1 MANVLLIKGQS
12 QYSAMRNYIDE
23 IETGFRMAGY
33 HTCVLDGL
41 DESFWFQFNQLQN
54 SIKTDITF
62 VCNAMLQTRVSDVY
76 ITYLT
81 DHPASHKDRLT
92 RLDERSVV
100 FVCDRRHE
108 AYVRKYCPN
117 IRHVKYIPLSGEA
130 AKQYIPYSRRSRD
143 LVFTGS
149 YRKPEDAYRDIF
161 LCDESVSEI
170 ARYLAESIIENPQ
183 QDLEMCLQNCLELFD
198 TEVTRERFHELVADF
213 GEVDRY
219 ARCYYRDRMIRS
231 LVENGL
237 KVHVF
242 GNGWEEFEGEGKE
255 NLIIEKGDF
264 YVARKAVADAKI
276 SLNIMPWFK
285 DGFQERIAAAMLSG
299 TVAVTDESIYIRE
312 NFTDGKE
319 LVLYNLE
326 HLEELP
332 AKVKWL
338 LEHPD
343 EAEKI
348 AGAGKERAEK
358 ELTWQHRTFEMI
370 RYVQESFSLDTP
382 ERGKP
387 GEILQ
392 IKYEKLH
399 DRRMLQDAIH
409 NMNEMMEMMAHLKL
423 YSKVEK
429 CDIEYFYMQFLSLYV
444 KISANYPEINISQQA
459 FDFLM
464 GLSEEQ
470 VEFAAEL
477 LNLECM
483 HVLSFM
489 LAEENR
495 ELVKELAVKES
506 TCEELVKKFST
517 EKSADEGLL
526 KKESMEPN
534 GFAGEILIG
543 RLLANYRNSTD
554 EDIIEILGNI
564 ETSRCV
570 GAYNQ
575 NFAKKYEKV
584 PGDKPELVQYDS
596 QAGMFF
602 ALWNN
607 RRMYYPKDYSR
618 EDVLSAVNFVSLE
631 QDLQSPHRYLDGDF
645 DVQEGDIVIDAGVAE
660 GNFALDIVDRAKKVY
675 LVECEHMW
683 IEALNKTFEP
693 WADKVVIIEKML
705 GDTDDENHISID
717 SFVEEGHINFLKLDV
732 EGAEIPALKG
742 ALKVL
747 ENSRKVKCAV
757 CAYHRKNAEKDICR
771 LLEDY
776 HFYTSAAKGYM
787 FFKEDMDSWIDGEL
801 RHGIVRG
808 VKL

>member
-1 MANVLLIKGQS
+1 
-12 QYSAMRNYIDE
+12 
-23 IETGFRMAGY
+23 MAGY
-33 HTCVLDGL
+33 NTCVLDVTEG
-41 DESFWFQFNQLQN
+41 SFRFQFEQMQN

-62 VCNAMLQTRVSDVY
+62 VCNAILTTRISDVY

-81 DHPASHKDRLT
+81 DHPASHRERLSG
-92 RLDERSVV
+92 LDEKAVV

-117 IRHVKYIPLSGEA
+117 IKYVKYIPLSGEA
-130 AKQYIPYSRRSRD
+130 SGSCIPYNRRSKD
-143 LVFTGS
+143 IVFTGS
-149 YRKPEDAYRDIF
+149 YKKPEIAYQDIF
-161 LCDESVSEI
+161 CCDESVSEI
-170 ARYLAESIIENPQ
+170 AKYLAASIIENPQ

-198 TEVTRERFHELVADF
+198 TEVTPERFHELVNDF
-213 GEVDRY
+213 REVDQY
-219 ARCYYRDRMIRS
+219 ARYYYRDRMIRS
-231 LVENGL
+231 LVKSGL

-255 NLIIEKGDF
+255 NLIIEKGNF

-299 TVAVTDESIYIRE
+299 TVSVTDESIYIRE

-319 LVLYNLE
+319 LVLYSLKN
-326 HLEELP
+326 LEELP
-332 AKVKWL
+332 VKVKWL

-348 AGAGKERAEK
+348 AAAGKERAQK

-370 RYVQESFSLDTP
+370 RYVQECFSLETP

-387 GEILQ
+387 GEIIQL
-392 IKYEKLH
+392 KYENLH
-399 DRRMLQDAIH
+399 DRQILQDSIK
-409 NMNEMMEMMAHLKL
+409 NINEIMDMIAQVKL
-423 YSKVEK
+423 YDKIEK
-429 CDIEYFYMQFLSLYV
+429 CDIEYFYMQFLSLYI
-444 KISANYPEINISQQA
+444 KISANYPEINISQPV
-459 FDFLM
+459 FDYLM
-464 GLSEEQ
+464 GISEEQ
-470 VEFAAEL
+470 VGLAAEL
-477 LNLECM
+477 LNLECQ
-483 HVLSFM
+483 HILSF
-489 LAEENR
+489 LFAEENG
-495 ELVKELAVKES
+495 ELVKELAR
-506 TCEELVKKFST
+506 
-517 EKSADEGLL
+517 EKSMGEEQR
-526 KKESMEPN
+526 KQENMKPN

-543 RLLANYRNSTD
+543 KLIANYRNSTD
-554 EDIIEILGNI
+554 EDIKEILGNI
-564 ETSRCV
+564 EASRCV

-575 NFAKKYEKV
+575 NFAKKYYEN
-584 PGDKPELVQYDS
+584 PEEQAELVQYDAE
-596 QAGMFF
+596 AGMFF

-607 RRMYYPKDYSR
+607 RKMYYPKGYSR
-618 EDVLSAVNFVSLE
+618 ERVISSVSLVILE
-631 QDLQSPHRYLDGDF
+631 QDLHSPHRYLEGDF

-717 SFVEEGHINFLKLDV
+717 NFVEEGHINFLKLDV

-742 ALKVL
+742 ASRVL

-757 CAYHRKNAEKDICR
+757 CAYHRKNAERDICR
-771 LLEDY
+771 LLENY
-776 HFYTSAAKGYM
+776 HFYTSTTKGYM
-787 FFKEDMDSWIDGEL
+787 FFKEDIDSWIDGEL

>member
-1 MANVLLIKGQS
+1 MGNILLIKGES

-23 IETGFRMAGY
+23 IEMGFRMAGY
-33 HTCVLDGL
+33 NTYVLDTT
-41 DESFWFQFNQLQN
+41 EKSYQLQGSTLAN
-54 SIKTDITF
+54 YIKLDLTF
-62 VCNAMLQTRVSDVY
+62 MCNAVLSGTVPGYYV
-76 ITYLT
+76 TYLT
-81 DHPASHKDRLT
+81 DHPAAHKNRLAG
-92 RLDERSVV
+92 LDEKAVV

-117 IRHVKYIPLSGEA
+117 IKHVKYIPLSGEA
-130 AKQYIPYSRRSRD
+130 SGSCIPYNRRSKD
-143 LVFTGS
+143 IVFTGS
-149 YRKPEDAYRDIF
+149 YKRPERAYKDIF
-161 LCDESVSEI
+161 YCDESVSEI
-170 ARYLAESIIENPQ
+170 AKYLAASIIENPE

-198 TEVTRERFHELVADF
+198 TEVTPERFHELVNDF
-213 GEVDRY
+213 REVDQY
-219 ARCYYRDRMIRS
+219 ARYYYRDRMIRS
-231 LVENGL
+231 LVKSGL

-255 NLIIEKGDF
+255 NLIIEKGNF

-299 TVAVTDESIYIRE
+299 TVSVTDESIYIRE

-319 LVLYNLE
+319 LVLYSLKN
-326 HLEELP
+326 LEELP
-332 AKVKWL
+332 VKVKWL

-348 AGAGKERAEK
+348 AAAGKERAQK

-370 RYVQESFSLDTP
+370 RYVQECFSLETP

-387 GEILQ
+387 GEIIQL
-392 IKYEKLH
+392 KYENLH
-399 DRRMLQDAIH
+399 DRQILQDSIK
-409 NMNEMMEMMAHLKL
+409 NINEIMDMIAQVKL
-423 YSKVEK
+423 YDKIEK
-429 CDIEYFYMQFLSLYV
+429 CDIEYFYMQFLSLYI
-444 KISANYPEINISQQA
+444 KISANYPEINISQPV
-459 FDFLM
+459 FDYLM
-464 GLSEEQ
+464 GISEEQ
-470 VEFAAEL
+470 VGLAAEL
-477 LNLECM
+477 LNLECQ
-483 HVLSFM
+483 HILSF
-489 LAEENR
+489 LFAEENG
-495 ELVKELAVKES
+495 ELVKELAR
-506 TCEELVKKFST
+506 
-517 EKSADEGLL
+517 EKSMGEEQR
-526 KKESMEPN
+526 KQENMKPN

-543 RLLANYRNSTD
+543 KLIANYRNSTD
-554 EDIIEILGNI
+554 EDIKEILGNI
-564 ETSRCV
+564 EASRCV

-575 NFAKKYEKV
+575 NFAKKYYEN
-584 PGDKPELVQYDS
+584 PEEQAELVQYDAE
-596 QAGMFF
+596 AGMFF

-607 RRMYYPKDYSR
+607 RKMYYPKGYSR
-618 EDVLSAVNFVSLE
+618 ERVISSVSLVILE
-631 QDLQSPHRYLDGDF
+631 QDLHSPHRYLEGDF

-717 SFVEEGHINFLKLDV
+717 NFVEEGHINFLKLDV

-742 ALKVL
+742 ASRVL

-757 CAYHRKNAEKDICR
+757 CAYHRKNAERDICR
-771 LLEDY
+771 LLENY
-776 HFYTSAAKGYM
+776 HFYTSTTKGYM
-787 FFKEDMDSWIDGEL
+787 FFKEDIDSWIDGEL

>member
-1 MANVLLIKGQS
+1 MGNVLLIKGQS

-41 DESFWFQFNQLQN
+41 DKSFGFQLDQLRK

-62 VCNAMLQTRVSDVY
+62 VCNAMLQNRISDVY

-81 DHPASHKDRLT
+81 DHPAAHRGRLEG
-92 RLDERSVV
+92 LDERAVV
-100 FVCDRRHE
+100 FVCDRQHE
-108 AYVRKYCPN
+108 AYVKKYCPN
-117 IRHVKYIPLSGEA
+117 IKHVKYIPLSGEA
-130 AKQYIPYSRRSRD
+130 SKQYIPYGQRSKD
-143 LVFTGS
+143 IVFTGS
-149 YRKPEDAYRDIF
+149 YKKPEIAYQNIF
-161 LCDESVSEI
+161 CCDESVSEI
-170 ARYLAESIIENPQ
+170 AKYLAASIIQNPQ
-183 QDLEMCLQNCLELFD
+183 QDLEECLQNCLALFD
-198 TEVTRERFHELVADF
+198 IEVPHERFHELVNDF
-213 GEVDRY
+213 REVDLY

-237 KVHVF
+237 QVHVF

-299 TVAVTDESIYIRE
+299 TVSVTDESIYIRE

-319 LVLYNLE
+319 LVLYSLKN
-326 HLEELP
+326 LEELP
-332 AKVKWL
+332 VKVKWL

-348 AGAGKERAEK
+348 AAAGKERAQK

-370 RYVQESFSLDTP
+370 RYVQECFSLEPP

-387 GEILQ
+387 GEIIQ
-392 IKYEKLH
+392 IKYGKLH
-399 DRRMLQDAIH
+399 DRQMLKDSIQNINGIMDMI
-409 NMNEMMEMMAHLKL
+409 AHVKL
-423 YSKVEK
+423 YDKIEK
-429 CDIEYFYMQFLSLYV
+429 CDIEYFYMQFLSQYV
-444 KISANYPEINISQQA
+444 KISANYPEINISQPV
-459 FDFLM
+459 FDYLM
-464 GLSEEQ
+464 GISEEQ

-477 LNLECM
+477 LNLECL
-483 HVLSFM
+483 HILSFL
-489 LAEENR
+489 LAVENG
-495 ELVKELAVKES
+495 ELVKELAREKPVD
-506 TCEELVKKFST
+506 EEQ
-517 EKSADEGLL
+517 L
-526 KKESMEPN
+526 KQANMKPN

-543 RLLANYRNSTD
+543 KLIANYRNSTD
-554 EDIIEILGNI
+554 EDIKEILGNI
-564 ETSRCV
+564 EASRCV

-575 NFAKKYEKV
+575 NFAKKYYEN
-584 PGDKPELVQYDS
+584 PEEQAELVQYDAE
-596 QAGMFF
+596 AGMFF

-607 RRMYYPKDYSR
+607 RKMYYPKGYSR
-618 EDVLSAVNFVSLE
+618 ERVISSVSLVILE
-631 QDLQSPHRYLDGDF
+631 QDLHSPHRYLEGDF

-742 ALKVL
+742 ASGVL

-757 CAYHRKNAEKDICR
+757 CAYHRKNAERDICR
-771 LLEDY
+771 LLENY
-776 HFYTSAAKGYM
+776 HFYTSTTKGYM
-787 FFKEDMDSWIDGEL
+787 FFKEDIDSWIDGEL